1 MKWGADVGGK
11 RKQLE
16 KKGCKVL
23 KVENKENKNEEE
35 EERIKEKEKAKRVRR
50 DTENTRRGAERKVGN
65 RLDEGRKKQ
74 HLEIFRKEK
83 S

>member
-23 KVENKENKNEEE
+23 KVENKENK
-35 EERIKEKEKAKRVRR
+35 KEGGGGENKRDRPRR
-50 DTENTRRGAERKVGN
+50 REWK
-65 RLDEGRKKQ
+65 
-74 HLEIFRKEK
+74 
-83 S
+83 